1 MEGKNLGPID
11 KNSPIPFYF
20 QINDILLRKIKAGKF
35 KPHQQIP
42 TEEELTAIFQV
53 SRMTVRQAISKMVS
67 EGILYR
73 KRGHGTFVA
82 EPRLERK
89 VAKLTSATV
98 DMEEAGLKPG
108 AVLLER
114 KVIQPTEE
122 ERSILNLG
130 KEEPVLEVV
139 RLRLANEQPIA
150 IGRAVIPV
158 RSYPELIEADLDG
171 VVSLTQFMEEHCDCK
186 IGYAHQKIRA
196 VSATADQSRLLKIK
210 KGTSLLHLNRVFYTN
225 NHQPIGVFES
235 FYRGDRYVFT
245 SALYR

>member
-1 MEGKNLGPID
+1 MEDRNLGPID

-20 QINDILLRKIKAGKF
+20 QITDILLKRIKEGKF

-73 KRGHGTFVA
+73 KRGHGTFVG

-89 VAKLTSATV
+89 VARLTSATV

-114 KVIQPTEE
+114 KVIRPSEE

-130 KEEPVLEVV
+130 EEDHVLEVV

-150 IGRAVIPV
+150 IGRAVIPT
-158 RSYPELIEADLDG
+158 RSYPELVKANLEG
-171 VVSLTQFMEEHCDCK
+171 VVSLTQFMEEHCGCK
-186 IGYAHQKIRA
+186 IAYAHQKIRA
-196 VSATADQSRLLKIK
+196 VNATSEQSRLLKIK
-210 KGTSLLHLNRVFYTN
+210 KGTALLHLNRVFYTN
-225 NHQPIGVFES
+225 DHQPIGVFES